1 MYAFTSEL
9 SFKVEL
15 SYLYANQRCLW
26 PQKAFAKEHQVN
38 IEDFFTRTRT
48 PDGEL
53 SEFSIGVSTAGDE
66 EVFEDSTHEGL
77 VEYSREYL
85 RTRRDSPKNFRDR
98 IRVRCQAGSGGKGG
112 VSFYRDTRVHRGPP
126 DGGDGGDGGSVIF
139 IAAENKKPSL
149 ASLNPSYRAGSGL
162 PGSRTRRKGKS
173 GNDIVI
179 EVPLGTTVTEFRSKQ
194 QSAHDEL
201 AEPNHVPEDQESGQ
215 PSQSDIFM
223 NPGLVSQEELDEA
236 AAENAIY
243 QQALQTDPSTIEDP
257 EERLQLIENK
267 HRAKF
272 MDPRTGRPW
281 APPELDSSH
290 PMAESASEFH
300 RIISGYNAASSSAA
314 DSSSEYA
321 SEGAFDRSGAS
332 KASTSFAA
340 STAEAPE
347 PYFSF
352 DGAPMPGKK
361 GKGKK
366 SPIIVSNSQWSEM
379 EAMEEELGL
388 SEDADHVFGSDLVDK
403 YRLKSPSEQPI
414 QQANLPRTVE
424 LDEPGAYFVAAK
436 GGAGGLGNFRL
447 GAVRNRPQAVGT
459 PGKIGESLIYQLEL
473 KLIADV
479 GLVGFPNA
487 GKSTFLSS
495 VSRANPKIASYPF
508 TTLSPEIGT
517 VKMEDETQF
526 TIADLPGLIEGA
538 HANRGLGHQFLKHIE
553 RTSVLVYVIDMAGGD
568 KRDPWKSF
576 LTLWDELERYQP
588 TLVRKPSIIIANK
601 MDSGSVAHQNLA
613 NFSKQLK
620 ADKHYRG
627 LKIYPASASS
637 KMNTISVVTALRRM
651 LGYPDMNAREVR
663 GRTAIQKARRSG
675 IVTSDL
681 SGSLGDAMRNIN

>member
-1 MYAFTSEL
+1 MAWVLTGCICGL
-9 SFKVEL
+9 
-15 SYLYANQRCLW
+15 
-26 PQKAFAKEHQVN
+26 QKEFAKEHEVN

-48 PDGEL
+48 ADGEL
-53 SEFSIGVSTAGDE
+53 SEFSIGVSSAGDE
-66 EVFEDSTHEGL
+66 EVFEDSSSEGL

-98 IRVRCQAGSGGKGG
+98 IRVRCQAGGGGKGG

-179 EVPLGTTVTEFRSKQ
+179 EVPLGTTITEFRSKQ
-194 QSAHDEL
+194 QSTQDEL
-201 AEPNHVPEDQESGQ
+201 AEPNFVPEEQESAQ
-215 PSQSDIFM
+215 PSQAEIFM

-236 AAENAIY
+236 AAESAIY
-243 QQALQTDPSTIEDP
+243 QKALHTDPSTIQDP
-257 EERLQLIENK
+257 EERLQLIENR

-281 APPELDSSH
+281 APPELDASH

-300 RIISGYNAASSSAA
+300 RIISGYNSSQSPSDA
-314 DSSSEYA
+314 DFSSEHA
-321 SEGAFDRSGAS
+321 VEGSAGRGGGA
-332 KASTSFAA
+332 KASTSFASS
-340 STAEAPE
+340 STGAPE

-361 GKGKK
+361 GKGGKK
-366 SPIIVSNSQWSEM
+366 NPIYISNSDWNEM
-379 EAMEEELGL
+379 ESMEEELGL
-388 SEDADHVFGSDLVDK
+388 GEESDHVFGSDLVEK
-403 YRLKSPSEQPI
+403 YRLKSPSEQPV

-424 LDEPGAYFVAAK
+424 LDEAGAYFIAAK

-459 PGKIGESLIYQLEL
+459 PGKTGESLIYQLEL

-588 TLVRKPSIIIANK
+588 TLVRKPSIIVANK
-601 MDSGSVAHQNLA
+601 MDSGTVAHENLA
-613 NFSKQLK
+613 AFSKKLK
-620 ADKHYRG
+620 ADKHYKG

-651 LGYPDMNAREVR
+651 LGYPDMNTRQVR
-663 GRTAIQKARRSG
+663 GKAALQKARRSG
-675 IVTSDL
+675 IVTTDL
-681 SGSLGDAMRNIN
+681 GGSLGDAMRNIR